1 MPDSSAELTFQG
13 PAEPGCLDRIHEL
26 MQQLWQ
32 AGPPVDDVDQ
42 MMFAMAVLE
51 IANNIVR
58 HRDGEHRDISLVLRT
73 NWQELS
79 ADILDNGAA
88 VDVDV
93 AGATLPEDD
102 LAESG
107 RGLVLARMALS
118 EFSYQRVSERNHWH
132 LVRRRGE

>member
-1 MPDSSAELTFQG
+1 MPDSAAELTFQG
-13 PAEPGCLDRIHEL
+13 PAEPSCLDLIHEL
-26 MQQLWQ
+26 MEQLWQ
-32 AGPPVDDVDQ
+32 AGPPVGDGDQ

-58 HRDGEHRDISLVLRT
+58 HRDGECRDISLVLRAD
-73 NWQELS
+73 WQELS

-118 EFSYQRVSERNHWH
+118 EISYQRVSDRNHWH
-132 LVRRRGE
+132 LVRRRRE